1 MTHIH
6 AVIWLDHLSARIVS
20 FSLETSDTIDI
31 ESDRDDRRVHRK
43 SGVPGSGHAAD
54 DRALFDRIV
63 AALDD
68 VPAILVTGPGTAKK
82 AFVQHLEERYPD
94 IARRV
99 VGVETLD
106 HPSPGELHAFGRAY
120 FKRVDRLGLA
130 PG

>member
-1 MTHIH
+1 MTHAH
-6 AVIWLDHLSARIVS
+6 AVIWLDHRSARVVS
-20 FSLETSDTIDI
+20 FSLEASDTVEI
-31 ESDRDDRRVHRK
+31 ESARDDQRLHRK
-43 SGVPGSGHAAD
+43 SGIPGSGHAED
-54 DRALFDRIV
+54 DRHLFEQVV

-68 VPAILVTGPGTAKK
+68 VPAILIAGPGTAKK
-82 AFVQHLEERYPD
+82 AFVQHLEAKHPD

-106 HPSPGELHAFGRAY
+106 HPTHGELLAFGRTF